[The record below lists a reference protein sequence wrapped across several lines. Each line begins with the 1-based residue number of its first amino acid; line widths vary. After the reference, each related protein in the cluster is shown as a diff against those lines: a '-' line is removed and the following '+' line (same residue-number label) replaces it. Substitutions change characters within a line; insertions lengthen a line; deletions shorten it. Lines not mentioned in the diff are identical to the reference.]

1 VSDDRTFSVPAIAIP
16 GMRVTYQVQ
25 IGDGQTIAYEVGVD
39 ATIARED
46 LDELFD
52 RVGGAAARRKAVFDL
67 PLTELSLAGA
77 KAMLVQQRKA
87 HAAAVATQEA
97 HIQRMSENRRNQAQA
112 TQVDVMAVA
121 QFDQRIMQ
129 LERQIVQ
136 DTRMVEYLKAIIA
149 GETPPE
155 LFPAANDMAMAAE

>member
-1 VSDDRTFSVPAIAIP
+1 MSDKTFSVPATAIP

-25 IGDGQTIAYEVGVD
+25 IGDGQAIAYEVGVD
-39 ATIARED
+39 ATTSRED

-67 PLTELSLAGA
+67 PLTQLSLNGA
-77 KAMLVQQRKA
+77 KQMLEQQRKERA
-87 HAAAVATQEA
+87 KAIATQEL
-97 HIQRMSENRRNQAQA
+97 HVIKMSENRRNSAQA

-136 DTRMVEYLKAIIA
+136 DERMVEYLQAIVDRR
-149 GETPPE
+149 TPPE
-155 LFPAANDMAMAAE
+155 LFPADDIRLAAE

>member
-1 VSDDRTFSVPAIAIP
+1 MSDDRTFSVPATAIP

-25 IGDGQTIAYEVGVD
+25 IGDGQAIAYEIGMD
-39 ATIARED
+39 ATSSRAD

-67 PLTELSLAGA
+67 PLTRLSLHGA
-77 KAMLVQQRKA
+77 RQMLESQRKERA
-87 HAAAVATQEA
+87 KAVATQEM
-97 HIQRMSENRRNQAQA
+97 HVLRMSENRRSQAQA

-136 DTRMVEYLKAIIA
+136 DERMVLYLEAIVA
-149 GETPPE
+149 GEEPPE
-155 LFPAANDMAMAAE
+155 LFPANDIRLAAE